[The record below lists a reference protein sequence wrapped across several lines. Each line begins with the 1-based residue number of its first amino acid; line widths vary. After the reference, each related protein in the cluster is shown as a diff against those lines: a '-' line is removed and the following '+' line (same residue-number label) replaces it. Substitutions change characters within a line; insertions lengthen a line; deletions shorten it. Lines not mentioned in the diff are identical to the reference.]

1 VSEFVE
7 SENDEDGD
15 KGLRDANRR
24 LMFWFFV
31 VIGANVAG
39 LIWLAVRVNSPAEV
53 RTALDVLFQIGI
65 GASVAAFAFRTLASF
80 PFVMTD
86 LFGMV
91 LVLAG
96 WAKWTVDSVRGFSQL
111 GFVPD
116 RGGSNI
122 GVTVQF
128 FLLSASVLVA
138 GAAFGLWTCQ
148 RLKVQR
154 PMGRLVV
161 ILPAMLALPAAAGCA
176 AFIALALGDFN
187 RANEAA
193 ASNLLTDRDKYMKQ
207 ALVSMVLWF
216 ASFVITLF
224 NGASFIRTLALK
236 AEIEDQAKI

>member
-1 VSEFVE
+1 MNDDDSEE
-7 SENDEDGD
+7 SSGD
-15 KGLRDANRR
+15 SGLREANRR

-31 VIGANVAG
+31 VIGTNVAG
-39 LIWLAVRVNSPAEV
+39 MLWLAVRVNSPAEV
-53 RTALDVLFQIGI
+53 RAALDVLFQIGV
-65 GASVAAFAFRTLASF
+65 GASVAAFAFRALSSY
-80 PFVMTD
+80 PFLTTD

-122 GVTVQF
+122 GATVQF

-154 PMGRLVV
+154 PLRRLGV

-176 AFIALALGDFN
+176 AFLVIALGDFN
-187 RANEAA
+187 RANAA
-193 ASNLLTDRDKYMKQ
+193 AAANLMADRDKYMQ
-207 ALVSMVLWF
+207 HALLSMALWF

-224 NGASFIRTLALK
+224 NAFSFIRTLALK